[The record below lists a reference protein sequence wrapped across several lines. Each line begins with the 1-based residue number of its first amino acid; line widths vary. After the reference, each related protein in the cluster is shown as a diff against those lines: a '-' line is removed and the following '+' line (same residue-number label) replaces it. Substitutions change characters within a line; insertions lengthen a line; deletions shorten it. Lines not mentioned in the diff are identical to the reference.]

1 MLTMEQSAPDWTA
14 HHRLPRMLVG
24 ELLTRGRPSSRL
36 RELAQ
41 RLHVIPGITTVADHD
56 E

>member
-1 MLTMEQSAPDWTA
+1 MEQSAPDWTA

-24 ELLTRGRPSSRL
+24 ELLTRRRPSSRL
-36 RELAQ
+36 RELAH
-41 RLHVIPGITTVADHD
+41 RLHVTPGMTTVAHHD

>member
-1 MLTMEQSAPDWTA
+1 MAHSAPDWTA
-14 HHRLPRMLVG
+14 HHQLPRMLVG
-24 ELLTRGRPSSRL
+24 ELLTRGCPSSRL

-41 RLHVIPGITTVADHD
+41 RLHVTPGITTVAHYD